1 VKRILARWESCGGK
15 HWAELYADEH
25 GYGYE
30 GNGCGGTIPAS
41 SDSHAR
47 ALMQVKVDSGYF
59 LPDDARMPPVKL
71 KLKLEVRINLKL
83 LPEQTHA
90 ASNGRSARVRRNREC
105 GFKSHSG
112 PQNK

>member
-1 VKRILARWESCGGK
+1 MKRILARWESCGGK

-59 LPDDARMPPVKL
+59 LPDDARMPMRSCNVKPPMR
-71 KLKLEVRINLKL
+71 EVRL
-83 LPEQTHA
+83 
-90 ASNGRSARVRRNREC
+90 
-105 GFKSHSG
+105 
-112 PQNK
+112 